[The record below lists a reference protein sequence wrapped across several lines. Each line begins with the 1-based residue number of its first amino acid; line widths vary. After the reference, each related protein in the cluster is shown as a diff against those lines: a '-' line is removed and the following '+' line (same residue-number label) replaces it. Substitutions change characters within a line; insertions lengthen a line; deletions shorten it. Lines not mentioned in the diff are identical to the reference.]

1 MLEFRNISFSFPGR
15 RGAIDVLRDVSFT
28 CGEDEIV
35 AVIGP
40 SGCGKSTL
48 LSLATGLRTPTSGE
62 VFIDGKAVRG
72 ADPRIG
78 MLFQQNTLLPWRSVV
93 ENVELGLE
101 IRGEPKGARRKRAL
115 DLMQQYGL
123 AGFDRKYP
131 HVLSGGMQKRAALAQ
146 TLAIEPSVLLLDEP
160 FAALDA
166 QTRIVIQND
175 VVKICRARKRTMLIV
190 THDIAE
196 ALAMAERVVVLSR
209 RPAQV
214 KEIYDVTFSREAASV
229 ADAPALSGFAEYYR
243 RIWHALDQHH
253 RGVAWFFRAASAA
266 GYFRAGAR
274 LDIILAG
281 AELGVARGHEPVF
294 FSSPTEIVSALQAQ
308 MADGS
313 FLPNVGITAFET
325 LLGLVTGSLAG
336 MAVGLVLP
344 QMRLVANVFEPFLM
358 VLNGIPV
365 IVIAPLFILWLGLGL
380 ASKVGISVYI
390 VFFTMFIPVYTAS
403 LRLDRTFVDALR
415 VMGAS
420 SGQIFW
426 TVIVPSSLP
435 RVYTGLKIGSGLA
448 LIGGVICEFVASR
461 ARLGHLILYARD
473 PDTPRFFSAS
483 SRSRFSQRR

>member
-15 RGAIDVLRDVSFT
+15 RGAIEVLRDVAFT

-48 LSLATGLRTPTSGE
+48 LSLATGLRTPTSGD
-62 VFIDGKAVRG
+62 VFIDGKPVKG

-101 IRGEPKGARRKRAL
+101 IRGEPKEARRKRAL

-175 VVKICRARKRTMLIV
+175 VVKTCRARKRTMLIV

-196 ALAMAERVVVLSR
+196 ALAMADRVVVLSR

-214 KEIYDVTFSREAASV
+214 KEIYEVSFSREAVSV
-229 ADAPALSGFAEYYR
+229 ADAPAMPGFAEYYR
-243 RIWHALDQHH
+243 RIWHALDISIT
-253 RGVAWFFRAASAA
+253 GAAA
-266 GYFRAGAR
+266 
-274 LDIILAG
+274 
-281 AELGVARGHEPVF
+281 
-294 FSSPTEIVSALQAQ
+294 
-308 MADGS
+308 
-313 FLPNVGITAFET
+313 
-325 LLGLVTGSLAG
+325 
-336 MAVGLVLP
+336 
-344 QMRLVANVFEPFLM
+344 
-358 VLNGIPV
+358 
-365 IVIAPLFILWLGLGL
+365 
-380 ASKVGISVYI
+380 
-390 VFFTMFIPVYTAS
+390 
-403 LRLDRTFVDALR
+403 
-415 VMGAS
+415 
-420 SGQIFW
+420 
-426 TVIVPSSLP
+426 
-435 RVYTGLKIGSGLA
+435 
-448 LIGGVICEFVASR
+448 
-461 ARLGHLILYARD
+461 
-473 PDTPRFFSAS
+473 
-483 SRSRFSQRR
+483 